1 MDQIEIVT
9 HLPFPAPMS
18 GVGVIRNDV
27 VGISRNDVV
36 GVIRN
41 DTVSVVTADF
51 GTIIGDG
58 VGRME

>member
-1 MDQIEIVT
+1 MDQIESVT
-9 HLPFPAPMS
+9 HLQFPAPMS
-18 GVGVIRNDV
+18 G
-27 VGISRNDVV
+27 V